1 MILAHKIRL
10 YPNNKQETY
19 FRRACGTRRFAYN
32 WALAQSKKLYEEDI
46 KTSGYDLS
54 KRFNA
59 IKDKEFPWVREVTKW
74 APQKGI
80 YDAWD
85 ALKRWWKGQ
94 NSKPRFKKK
103 GVSKDSF
110 YLAGTA
116 FAVEEKRLRVSKL
129 GWVRMAQELR
139 LPATP
144 KSVTISRDGDHWYAA
159 IMVELDDDWEYP
171 NACENQEAVGVDLG
185 IKTLATLSDG
195 TSIENPKW
203 LQRHE
208 RKLKRLQ
215 KSLSRKKKG
224 SKNRK
229 KARAK
234 LARQYRKVRHAR
246 QDFIHKMTSELVSKY
261 RYIVIEDLN
270 VKGMLSNRRLA
281 GHIASAS
288 FGEIRRQLEYKAEL
302 SGSTVLVVDRFF
314 PSSKTCSLCGHVYE
328 DLTLSKR
335 EWECSGCGHEHDR
348 DVNAARNLA
357 NVAVGYTETKNA
369 GGEESAGHLVELSL
383 GEVVK
388 LSSMK
393 QESSSRVEG
402 GKS

>member
-1 MILAHKIRL
+1 MILSHKIRL
-10 YPNNKQETY
+10 YPNNKQKTY
-19 FRRACGTRRFAYN
+19 FRMACGTHRFAYN
-32 WALAQSKKLYEEDI
+32 WALAHSKKLYENGV

-59 IKDKEFPWVREVTKW
+59 IKDNQFPWVRKVTKW

-94 NSKPRFKKK
+94 NSRPRFKRK
-103 GVSKDSF
+103 GISKDSF
-110 YLAGTA
+110 YLTGTT
-116 FAVEEKRLRVSKL
+116 FAVEGEKIRVSKL

-139 LPATP
+139 LPGTP

-159 IMVELDDDWEYP
+159 IKVELDADWKYT
-171 NACENQEAVGVDLG
+171 NACENQEVVGIDLG
-185 IKTLATLSDG
+185 VKSLATLSDG
-195 TSIENPKW
+195 PTIENPKW
-203 LQRHE
+203 LQRYE

-224 SKNRK
+224 SKNRQ

-234 LARQYRKVRHAR
+234 LARQHRKVRHAR
-246 QDFIHKMTSELVSKY
+246 QDFIHKMTSDIVSKC

-314 PSSKTCSLCGHVYE
+314 PSSKMCSLCGHVYSE
-328 DLTLSKR
+328 LTLSDRK
-335 EWECSGCGHEHDR
+335 WECPDCGYRHDR
-348 DVNAARNLA
+348 DINAARNLA

-369 GGEESAGHLVELSL
+369 GGEDSAGPLVKLSL
-383 GEVVK
+383 DEAVK

-393 QESSSRVEG
+393 QESSSHVEG